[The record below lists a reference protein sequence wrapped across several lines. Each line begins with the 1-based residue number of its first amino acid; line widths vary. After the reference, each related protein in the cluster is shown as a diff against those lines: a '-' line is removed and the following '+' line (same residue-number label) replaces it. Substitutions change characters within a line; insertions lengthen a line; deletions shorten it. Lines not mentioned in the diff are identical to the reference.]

1 MKRVGLLLL
10 TLALLLSAISPA
22 MAEEEAPQEVKTFTL
37 MAAVEA
43 DDPDW
48 NDYWF
53 FEYIEEELG
62 IAFEITQVSAES
74 YAEKQQLAFATG
86 QLTDLLVG
94 TISDSDVA
102 MYGDQGLII
111 PLEDLINEENT
122 PVIQAWFEIIDGY
135 KAALT
140 YPDGHIYDFR
150 GFQIIDRELPTQR
163 YWINAEWCKQAI
175 GKLPETLDEYYE
187 YLKYVKDNDM
197 DGDGDPNNEIP
208 LAGRFTSF
216 NSTKNSYYDALLP
229 IMFGFGMTERTK
241 EAVDGVVQYNP
252 AQPVF
257 KEFLKYMNKL
267 YTEGLLDSAYFTQT
281 DDQYK
286 AKIASGVC
294 GAFNDYAH
302 WLNIADEAV
311 WSQYSSNKPMT
322 SEFND
327 TPMWGGRDLLLDR
340 HFIITS
346 QCEDPVALL
355 KLADF
360 IMTDTY
366 DGPNKEIF
374 DERLEI
380 IQGYEDIVMREVSG
394 RLSQWRGAQLGSWD
408 KHPDWGWEWAE
419 LEDEMGT
426 YWAIDTVFPE
436 DQYKNANEFWN
447 AVMTP
452 NCFPIPNVI
461 IERQSTARENE
472 LTEQIATYNT
482 PYLHVGWSS
491 NIKLTAEEADEAS
504 LLEVDIEAYLDQM
517 FGRFVTGEADI
528 EGEFDSY
535 VEGLNSRGLQRYLEI
550 YQAAYDRWAQ
560 VK

>member
-1 MKRVGLLLL
+1 MKRTGLFLLM
-10 TLALLLSAISPA
+10 LALLLNVTPPA
-22 MAEEEAPQEVKTFTL
+22 LAQEAQEVKTFSL
-37 MAAVEA
+37 MATVDA

-53 FEYIEEELG
+53 FEYIKEELG

-74 YAEKQQLAFATG
+74 YGEKQQLAFATG
-86 QLTDLLVG
+86 QLPDLLVG
-94 TISDSDVA
+94 AISDSDIA
-102 MYGDQGLII
+102 MYGDQGLIL
-111 PLEDLINEENT
+111 PLEEYFNEENT

-150 GFQIIDRELPTQR
+150 GVQIIDRELPTQR
-163 YWINAEWCKQAI
+163 YWINEAWCQKAI

-187 YLKYVKDNDM
+187 YLKYVKENDM
-197 DGDGDPNNEIP
+197 DGDADPNNEIP

-229 IMFGFGMTERTK
+229 ILFGFGMTERTI
-241 EAVDGVVQYNP
+241 EAVDGKVRYNP

-257 KEFLKYMNKL
+257 RDFLKYMNRL
-267 YTEGLLDSAYFTQT
+267 YAEGLLDSAYFTQT

-286 AKIASGVC
+286 AKVAAGTC

-327 TPMWGGRDLLLDR
+327 VPMWGGRDLLLDR
-340 HFIITS
+340 HFIITNHC
-346 QCEDPVALL
+346 QDPVSLL

-366 DGPNKEIF
+366 DGPDKYIFEERKEIIG
-374 DERLEI
+374 D
-380 IQGYEDIVMREVSG
+380 YEDIVMREVSG
-394 RLSQWRGAQLGSWD
+394 RLSQWRGAQLGSWE

-419 LEDEMGT
+419 VEDEMGKA
-426 YWAIDTVFPE
+426 WAISTVYPRE
-436 DQYKNANEFWN
+436 EYKNDNEFWN

-461 IERQSTARENE
+461 IERQSTAKENE
-472 LTEQIATYNT
+472 LTRQIATYNT

-491 NIKLTAEEADEAS
+491 NIKLTAEEADEVS
-504 LLEVDIEAYLDQM
+504 LLEVDIESYLDQM
-517 FGRFVTGEADI
+517 FGKFVTGEADI
-528 EGEFDSY
+528 DAGFDGY
-535 VEGLNSRGLQRYLEI
+535 VQALNSRGLERYLEI
-550 YQAAYDRWAQ
+550 YQTAYDRWAQ

>member
-1 MKRVGLLLL
+1 MKRVGLFLLML
-10 TLALLLSAISPA
+10 SVMLSVMPPALAQ
-22 MAEEEAPQEVKTFTL
+22 EAQEVKTFSL
-37 MAAVEA
+37 MAAVDA

-53 FEYIEEELG
+53 FEYIKEELG

-74 YAEKQQLAFATG
+74 YGEKQQLAFATG
-86 QLTDLLVG
+86 QLPDLLVG

-102 MYGDQGLII
+102 MYGDQGLIL
-111 PLEDLINEENT
+111 PLEEYLNAENT

-150 GFQIIDRELPTQR
+150 GVQIIDRELPTQR
-163 YWINAEWCKQAI
+163 YWINEAWCQKAI

-187 YLKYVKDNDM
+187 YLKYVKENDM
-197 DGDGDPNNEIP
+197 DGDGDPNNELP

-229 IMFGFGMTERTK
+229 ILFGFGMTERTI
-241 EAVDGVVQYNP
+241 EAVDGKVQYNP
-252 AQPVF
+252 TRPVF
-257 KEFLKYMNKL
+257 KDFLKYMNRL
-267 YTEGLLDSAYFTQT
+267 YAEGLLDSAYFTQT

-286 AKIASGVC
+286 AKVAAGTC

-302 WLNIADEAV
+302 WLNIADEAI

-327 TPMWGGRDLLLDR
+327 TPMWGGRDLLLER
-340 HFIITS
+340 HFIITNHC
-346 QCEDPVALL
+346 QDPVSLL

-366 DGPNKEIF
+366 DGPDKYISEERKEIIG
-374 DERLEI
+374 D
-380 IQGYEDIVMREVSG
+380 YEDIVMREVSG
-394 RLSQWRGAQLGSWD
+394 RLSQWRGAQLGSWE

-419 LEDEMGT
+419 VEDEMGKA
-426 YWAIDTVFPE
+426 WAINTVYPRE
-436 DQYKNANEFWN
+436 EYKNDNEFWN

-452 NCFPIPNVI
+452 NCFPIPSI
-461 IERQSTARENE
+461 ILERQSTAKENE
-472 LTEQIATYNT
+472 LTRQIETYNT

-491 NIKLTAEEADEAS
+491 NIKLTAEEADEVS

-517 FGRFVTGEADI
+517 FGKFVTGEADI
-528 EGEFDSY
+528 DAEFDGY
-535 VEGLNSRGLQRYLEI
+535 VQGLNSRGLERYLEI
-550 YQAAYDRWAQ
+550 YQTAYDRWAQ

>member
-1 MKRVGLLLL
+1 
-10 TLALLLSAISPA
+10 
-22 MAEEEAPQEVKTFTL
+22 
-37 MAAVEA
+37 
-43 DDPDW
+43 
-48 NDYWF
+48 
-53 FEYIEEELG
+53 
-62 IAFEITQVSAES
+62 
-74 YAEKQQLAFATG
+74 
-86 QLTDLLVG
+86 
-94 TISDSDVA
+94 
-102 MYGDQGLII
+102 
-111 PLEDLINEENT
+111 
-122 PVIQAWFEIIDGY
+122 
-135 KAALT
+135 
-140 YPDGHIYDFR
+140 
-150 GFQIIDRELPTQR
+150 
-163 YWINAEWCKQAI
+163 
-175 GKLPETLDEYYE
+175 
-187 YLKYVKDNDM
+187 
-197 DGDGDPNNEIP
+197 
-208 LAGRFTSF
+208 
-216 NSTKNSYYDALLP
+216 
-229 IMFGFGMTERTK
+229 MT
-241 EAVDGVVQYNP
+241 
-252 AQPVF
+252 
-257 KEFLKYMNKL
+257 
-267 YTEGLLDSAYFTQT
+267 
-281 DDQYK
+281 
-286 AKIASGVC
+286 
-294 GAFNDYAH
+294 
-302 WLNIADEAV
+302 
-311 WSQYSSNKPMT
+311 
-322 SEFND
+322 
-327 TPMWGGRDLLLDR
+327 
-340 HFIITS
+340 
-346 QCEDPVALL
+346 LL

-380 IQGYEDIVMREVSG
+380 IQGYEDIVMREVS
-394 RLSQWRGAQLGSWD
+394 RTAQPVARRQLGSWD